1 MKYNQP
7 YDQASNPNAPFVNG
21 NPSAGVQGSIIPAGA
36 VEYPQRELVNLIQ
49 AAGLTPDNGDLSQVV
64 KAIQSN
70 VLRSAVAAGSASAVT
85 ATLNPVP
92 ANIGV
97 GFRVTLKLAVALS
110 PGATFSPNGIAAAT
124 IKLMSGAD
132 IRTGDTAP
140 GQMVDLVWDGAFWQL
155 QTPNTIPAQLLVASG
170 YVKLSEGIIFQWGTI
185 TGNSNGFGTI
195 TLPIAFPN
203 TCFGVM
209 LTDGT
214 SGSFATI
221 DAWGADLV
229 TTTSFRWYTRLIDT
243 LAANNGGAF
252 FFAVGF

>member
-1 MKYNQP
+1 MEYQAP
-7 YDQASNPNAPFVNG
+7 YGSADPNAPYVDRNT
-21 NPSAGVQGSIIPAGA
+21 AAAVKGSIVPAAAIEG
-36 VEYPQRELVNLIQ
+36 PQRELVNLIA
-49 AAGLTPDNGDLSQVV
+49 AAGITPDGGDLQQIA

-70 VLRSAVAAGSASAVT
+70 RLRSAVAAGSANAVT

-97 GFRVTLKLAVALS
+97 GFRVTLKLSVALS

-132 IRTGDTAP
+132 IRTGDTAA
-140 GQMVDLVWDGAFWQL
+140 GQVVDLVWDGAAWQL

-170 YVKLSEGIIFQWGTI
+170 YVKLSEGVIFQWGTI
-185 TGNSNGFGTI
+185 TGNANGFGTI

-203 TCFGVM
+203 ACFGVV

-221 DAWGADLV
+221 DAWGVDLI